1 LSDTDRAVFTVQV
14 KVIGRFRQLVG
25 QPHFAFEVQEG
36 DTVQALIDKLDLP
49 SDAPDLW
56 VLVDHVPATRDHLL
70 APDKV
75 VTFFQ
80 PIAGG

>member
-1 LSDTDRAVFTVQV
+1 MADTDRAVFTVQV
-14 KVIGRFRQLVG
+14 KVIGRFRQLVC

-36 DTVQALIDKLDLP
+36 DTVPALIDKLDLP
-49 SDAPDLW
+49 GDAPDLW

-70 APDKV
+70 TPDTV
-75 VTFFQ
+75 VMFFQ